1 MTARPLFHVLCF
13 AGMFMAIFLW
23 QPGSEIGGQPSTSAA
38 GGAQPSA
45 RETGRLVVLVL
56 DAWRDDARENPVL
69 IPEIH
74 KLAARPDSR
83 WVNVRTCAGNFTL
96 PCMQTLF
103 EGRES
108 PFSSGL
114 HNYTGR
120 AGSANS
126 LAGIAAARGLR
137 VGNIS
142 DQSLTSLYGESAVVN
157 VDCSGWPPN
166 PLKRDLR
173 SVDEALKALR
183 QDKVQ
188 VLLYHVVG
196 TDKLSHEVEHG
207 TPKYVEHYNLLDR
220 KLASLY
226 AELDFSRDA
235 LLITGDHGHG
245 SHGHHTRSTP
255 GLFVGRHFE
264 ELFAALKHPPEQLLQ
279 QDLLFFLGYP
289 QLLPLPPEYEGRY
302 FSDLKPDAPGRLRE
316 YLDLHRHNLA
326 ERGFLGAT
334 LAAQSAAFKQSQADR
349 PWQEFKLILPG
360 LLCLLGLLFWVGSA
374 PRASGRE
381 RLFIALAYGLAAAA
395 VIMLSTPSRGLWLSI
410 LPGAALLAPL
420 FSPRRRRL
428 AGLMLLLL
436 ALAALLAYAAI
447 DWKEYFHV
455 KDGYA
460 LSQPLFYISVFLVG
474 FPLALVGWG
483 RASMVAYGS
492 MLFAVF
498 ALPNGPYYYQVG
510 PNMMQSFVRAAA
522 LVGLVLL
529 LARPGRF
536 AAVRDAL
543 VRPGA
548 KLAGAL
554 ILVGTPL
561 LFWQEAG
568 GWVWL
573 SYLEPFLNEL
583 GTLPTVAI
591 YYLAG
596 AALVAGL
603 PGRRRRVIFGALWI
617 ASHGYVVGLAE
628 IGNPNYVSSMVP
640 VVALLGWFLWRRARA
655 QAAGEG
661 EDPLGPVGS
670 LLVMAALLT
679 NLWFIMRG
687 FTVANADW
695 GFAYKYLS
703 WVRHDATWFGLAL
716 VLCIPKYGMGMIMA
730 LVYIAMLS
738 KPRRVE
744 RLFDHLLLLVMLK
757 EAFYFTQVMF
767 GSIRPGEKLHELAM
781 GGVIFLAL
789 FMPMFAVLYII
800 LWAAHAIRQ
809 RRSRRSA

>member
-23 QPGSEIGGQPSTSAA
+23 QPGSEVGGQAVAPAPGAA
-38 GGAQPSA
+38 KPAA
-45 RETGRLVVLVL
+45 ADTGRLVVLVM
-56 DAWRDDARENPVL
+56 DAWRDDAKDH
-69 IPEIH
+69 PELHPGIH
-74 KLAARPDSR
+74 KLAARPDAH

-120 AGSANS
+120 EGSPNS

-142 DQSLTSLYGESAVVN
+142 DQSLTSLYGESAVFN
-157 VDCSGWPPN
+157 SDCSAWPPN

-183 QDKVQ
+183 EHKVQ

-196 TDKLSHEVEHG
+196 TDKLSHEVEYES
-207 TPKYVEHYNLLDR
+207 PKYREHYNLLDA
-220 KLASLY
+220 KLASLW
-226 AELDFSRDA
+226 AELDFSKDA

-245 SHGHHTRSTP
+245 EHGHHTRSTP
-255 GLFVGRHFE
+255 GLFVGRHFG
-264 ELFAALKHPPEQLLQ
+264 ELFAALKKPPDKLIQ
-279 QDLLFFLGYP
+279 QDLLFFMGYP
-289 QLLPLPPEYEGRY
+289 QLLPLPPEYEGAY
-302 FSDLKPDAPGRLRE
+302 FADLKPGAPAQLHQ
-316 YLDLHRHNLA
+316 YLELHRKNLK
-326 ERGFLGAT
+326 ERGFTGAT
-334 LAAQSAAFKQSQADR
+334 LAAQSAAFKRSQADR

-360 LLCLLGLLFWVGSA
+360 LLCLLGLLFWVASA

-381 RLFIALAYGLAAAA
+381 RLFIATGWAMGAALM
-395 VIMLSTPSRGLWLSI
+395 ILLSTPSRGLWLSI
-410 LPGAALLAPL
+410 LPGAAMVAPL
-420 FSPRRRRL
+420 FFRERRRL
-428 AGLMLLLL
+428 AALLLLLL
-436 ALAALLAYAAI
+436 ALTALLAYVAI

-455 KDGYA
+455 RDGYA
-460 LSQPLFYISVFLVG
+460 LSQPLFYVSAFLVG

-483 RASMVAYGS
+483 RASLVAYGAL
-492 MLFAVF
+492 LFAVF

-510 PNMMQSFVRAAA
+510 PNLVQNYWRAAA
-522 LVGLVLL
+522 LVVLVTF
-529 LARPGRF
+529 LASPGRV
-536 AAVRDAL
+536 AAARTAL
-543 VRPGA
+543 GRPGA

-554 ILVGTPL
+554 LLVATPL

-573 SYLEPFLNEL
+573 SYLEPFFADL
-583 GTLPTVAI
+583 GVGPTVAV
-591 YYLAG
+591 YYLTG

-603 PGRRRRVIFGALWI
+603 PGLRRRIIFGVLWA

-628 IGNPNYVSSMVP
+628 IGHPNYVSSMVP
-640 VVALLGWFLWRRARA
+640 VAALLGWVLWRRARVRA
-655 QAAGEG
+655 TEG
-661 EDPLGPVGS
+661 EDGDFLGSMGS
-670 LLVMAALLT
+670 LVVFAALLT

-716 VLCIPKYGMGMIMA
+716 VLCIPKYGMGMVMS

-738 KPRRVE
+738 KPGRVV

-789 FMPMFAVLYII
+789 FMPMFAVTYLL
-800 LWAAHAIRQ
+800 LWASHAIRQ
-809 RRSRRSA
+809 RRSRA